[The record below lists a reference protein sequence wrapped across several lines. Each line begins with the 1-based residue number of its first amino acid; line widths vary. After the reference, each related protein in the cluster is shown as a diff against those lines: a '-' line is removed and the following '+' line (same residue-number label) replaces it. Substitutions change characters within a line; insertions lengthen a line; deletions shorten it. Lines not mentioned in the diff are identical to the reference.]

1 MYIYNINKKDKS
13 DVINGF
19 KICSPQK
26 KKIDENL

>member
-26 KKIDENL
+26 KIDENL